1 MADRVAIETLVN
13 LERRKVLH
21 LYSVSDGTGESAVVK
36 ISKAGL
42 TGPNSKPIRINRI
55 WGVAV
60 GMTVNLLWD
69 AANDDLLI
77 TFPDSN
83 PIDFTFKDCPADDP
97 QSATNVGDL
106 LLTTI
111 GHTSGDTYSIWIDF
125 SW

>member
-1 MADRVAIETLVN
+1 MADRVAIETNVN
-13 LERRKVLH
+13 QERRKILH

-42 TGPNSKPIRINRI
+42 NMPNSKPILINRI

-69 AANDDLLI
+69 ASADDLLI

-83 PIDFTFKDCPADDP
+83 PVDFTFDKAPAKDP

-106 LLTTI
+106 LLTTV